1 MSQIRVFLVDDHH
14 VVCEGIKQML
24 EQEDDLTVVGDAQ
37 SGEEALLRIPDIA
50 PDVVLLDI
58 RLAGMD
64 GIETLRQLKAV
75 SPDLTVIM
83 LTSYGDEY
91 VGPAIEA
98 GATGYLLKRA
108 NRAEMVRAIREAAQ
122 GGAPLDSRV
131 TPGLLQ
137 HLRTASQTADV
148 PLSARKTQVLQL
160 AAAGLSNKWI
170 GFRLGVTQTTIK
182 NHMTSIMQ
190 KLDANDRTHAVT
202 IALRRGWIKNPV
214 PVEQETSA

>member
-1 MSQIRVFLVDDHH
+1 MSEIRIFLVDDHH
-14 VVCEGIKQML
+14 VVCEGLRQML
-24 EQEDDLTVVGDAQ
+24 EQEDDLTIVGDAQ
-37 SGEEALLRIPDIA
+37 SGEDAIVRIPELT
-50 PDVVLLDI
+50 PDVVLMDI
-58 RLAGMD
+58 KMAGMD
-64 GIETLRQLKAV
+64 GIETLRQLKGTN
-75 SPDLTVIM
+75 PEIRVIM

-91 VGPAIEA
+91 VGPSIEA

-108 NRAEMVRAIREAAQ
+108 NRTEMVKAIHEAAQ

-137 HLRTASQTADV
+137 QMRNASQSTGA
-148 PLSARKTQVLQL
+148 PLSARETQVLEL

-202 IALRRGWIKNPV
+202 IALRRGWIDNPV
-214 PVEQETSA
+214 PVGQGTPA